1 MERKE
6 ESQKSPKEAIKE
18 AILKVIRNE
27 TPGQRK
33 TRQNKLGPQ
42 NYESKLKNMHIP
54 NTLCFSPEEC
64 IKIYKSY
71 NNTDSYPYLTLYT
84 EVCQNGRLDNIIFKI
99 IEERKNDIIKIL
111 SKPKMVK
118 RGRPKAD
125 ITIPFTTDK
134 QDYQELYIKELKKLC
149 QRGKGKKAMIIIKAA
164 KDCGILSEIPTF
176 KSASYYFDI
185 TGNESGYNSY
195 KRKNLEN
202 ESQYIDAK
210 KKLEKIKSDI
220 EK

>member
-1 MERKE
+1 
-6 ESQKSPKEAIKE
+6 
-18 AILKVIRNE
+18 
-27 TPGQRK
+27 
-33 TRQNKLGPQ
+33 
-42 NYESKLKNMHIP
+42 
-54 NTLCFSPEEC
+54 
-64 IKIYKSY
+64 
-71 NNTDSYPYLTLYT
+71 
-84 EVCQNGRLDNIIFKI
+84 
-99 IEERKNDIIKIL
+99 
-111 SKPKMVK
+111 MVK

-134 QDYQELYIKELKKLC
+134 QEYQELYIKELKKLC

-164 KDCGILSEIPTF
+164 KDCGILSEITTF
-176 KSASYYFDI
+176 KSESYYFDI